1 MPFVFLVVVG
11 VLMML
16 ALVALMYLLGRRWL

>member
-11 VLMML
+11 VLVML
-16 ALVALMYLLGRRWL
+16 ALVALMYLLARRWL

>member
-11 VLMML
+11 VLVML